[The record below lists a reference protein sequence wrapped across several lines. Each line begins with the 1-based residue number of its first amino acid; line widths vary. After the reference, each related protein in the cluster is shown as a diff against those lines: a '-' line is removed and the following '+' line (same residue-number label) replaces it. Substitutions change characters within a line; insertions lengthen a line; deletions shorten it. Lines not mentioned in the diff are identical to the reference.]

1 MSSTAKGDSTRCVAV
16 KEESEHIDIVIV
28 VSVAVVMNVV
38 SIVYM
43 SHCIAAYGL
52 GRATRLGRVAPAFR
66 PMA

>member
-1 MSSTAKGDSTRCVAV
+1 MAV

-43 SHCIAAYGL
+43 SHCIAIAYSHKHH
-52 GRATRLGRVAPAFR
+52 AQH
-66 PMA
+66 MAWAKLQG